1 VPDTAT
7 EAFLLCGGD
16 SERLGFPKEMLRVD
30 GVPLAVAMVRRLGEI
45 FPAVAVVT
53 NHPEWLEH
61 WLDVPLHTDAF
72 PGLGPLAG
80 IHAGLRQAAGDRAFF
95 LACDM
100 PLVSSGVVSPLLE
113 ASRNLGAPAV
123 VAAADG
129 RMRPLCGVYSRDL
142 LPMLE
147 ECLETGEDLS
157 ATRFLREVDA
167 ETVEIGRG
175 LPGSLQ
181 DVDRPADISLLRRVF
196 TDVAPLP
203 VRRLPVRRVPDDG
216 RTHDLVVEETSY
228 SLYVSGVH
236 LLNIL
241 CLPVAL
247 RELSVGFLAYLGLLT
262 HPPEP
267 ATIDVDY
274 EGQRILVNLDVATD
288 RLQKA
293 VQLQLSSSCGAE
305 VFGPPLPEL
314 SQARPADGFRVPA
327 GHITET
333 MHGLRARA
341 PVFDRTGATHQA
353 ALTDGERV
361 VHFEEDVG
369 RHNAIDKVIGHCLL
383 RETDTTRSVLLTTGR
398 LNAQA
403 VVKALRARVPVLA
416 SRSAPTARAVELA
429 RERGL
434 TLVGFAR
441 GRRFNVYASPDR
453 ILSG

>member
-1 VPDTAT
+1 MADSVT

-30 GVPLAVAMVRRLGEI
+30 GVPLAVAMVRRLRGA
-45 FPAVAVVT
+45 FQDVAVVT

-61 WLDVPLHTDAF
+61 WLDVHLHTDAY

-80 IHAGLRQAAGDRAFF
+80 IHAGLQQAVGERAFF
-95 LACDM
+95 MACDM
-100 PLVSSGVVSPLLE
+100 PLVSPEAISALLS
-113 ASRNLGAPAV
+113 AAGGSAAPAV
-123 VAAADG
+123 VASANG
-129 RMRPLCGVYSRDL
+129 RPQPLCGVYSRDL
-142 LPMLE
+142 LPALE
-147 ECLETGEDLS
+147 ERLEGGNDLS

-167 ETVEIGRG
+167 ETVELERG
-175 LPGSLQ
+175 LPGSLR
-181 DVDRPADISLLRRVF
+181 DIDRPADVSLLRRVF
-196 TDVAPLP
+196 SDVAPLP

-216 RTHDLVVEETSY
+216 RTHDLVVEESSY

-247 RELSVGFLAYLGLLT
+247 RELSVGFLAYLGLAT
-262 HPPEP
+262 HPPDPE
-267 ATIDVDY
+267 TINVDY
-274 EGQRILVNLDVATD
+274 EGERILVNLDVATE
-288 RLQKA
+288 RLQRA
-293 VQLQLSSSCGAE
+293 VRLQLSSSCGAE

-314 SQARPADGFRVPA
+314 AEPEPEDGFRVPA
-327 GHITET
+327 GHITQT
-333 MHGLRARA
+333 MHSLRARA

-383 RETDTTRSVLLTTGR
+383 RGTDTRASVLLTTGR

-403 VVKALRARVPVLA
+403 VVKALRGRVPVLA

-441 GRRFNVYASPDR
+441 GRRLNAYTRADR
-453 ILSG
+453 ILPE